1 MHDKLDEL
9 IKPFELA
16 AEEAHRA
23 EADYARQFE
32 SELARRKRAREF
44 AFRRLGLVR
53 ELVKAACGDSDEA
66 AVAAQ
71 VDCLRS
77 ELGWH
82 DLSPAKEKTVA
93 EFKKLASVIHT
104 SAAGKDAKSKKARPS
119 IAVAFA
125 DFETW
130 YEKETGAA
138 FLALLDHEI
147 PEMPLVDF

>member
-1 MHDKLDEL
+1 MHDELDKL

-16 AEEAHRA
+16 AQDAHRA

-32 SELARRKRAREF
+32 IELARRKRAREF

-66 AVAAQ
+66 AIAAQ
-71 VDCLRS
+71 IDCLRT

-82 DLSPAKEKTVA
+82 DLSPAKEKIVA
-93 EFKKLASVIHT
+93 EFKKLASVIHAST
-104 SAAGKDAKSKKARPS
+104 AVADAKRKKGRPT
-119 IAVAFA
+119 IAAALA
-125 DFETW
+125 DFENW

>member
-1 MHDKLDEL
+1 MPDEADKL
-9 IKPFELA
+9 IAPFELA

-23 EADYARQFE
+23 ESDYSRQFE
-32 SELARRKRAREF
+32 IELARRKRAREF

-53 ELVKAACGDSDEA
+53 GLVKAACGDDDQA
-66 AVAAQ
+66 AIAAQ

-82 DLSPAKEKTVA
+82 DLSPVKEKIVA
-93 EFKKLASVIHT
+93 EFKKLASVIHA
-104 SAAGKDAKSKKARPS
+104 SAAGKGRKGHAT
-119 IAVAFA
+119 IAAAFA
-125 DFETW
+125 EFETW